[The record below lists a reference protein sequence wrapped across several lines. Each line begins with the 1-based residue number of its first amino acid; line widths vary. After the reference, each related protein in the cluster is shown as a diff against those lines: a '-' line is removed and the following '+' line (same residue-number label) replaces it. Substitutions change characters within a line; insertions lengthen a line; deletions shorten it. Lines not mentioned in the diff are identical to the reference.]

1 MFRFLQCPETPKE
14 QAFGPRHELHEEK
27 AQGTWNLSL
36 RIASPSLPTNQCCAC
51 TLPWDLTWI
60 RAQILQ
66 LLYNIPQNA
75 KNSIE
80 VINFFIIVHGAEMW
94 WCFSLHF
101 CAPEET
107 RINEL
112 HVPSLGQ
119 CLHARI
125 SGHSATLKMNS
136 NNLFDDVIF
145 FHELLMKKMVRQGT
159 CTYKENWLKPSIQ
172 TI

>member
-1 MFRFLQCPETPKE
+1 MFLQCPETPKE
-14 QAFGPRHELHEEK
+14 QTFGPRHELHTEK

-36 RIASPSLPTNQCCAC
+36 RIASPMFPTNQCHPC
-51 TLPWDLTWI
+51 TLPWNLTWI

-66 LLYNIPQNA
+66 LLYSIPQIA
-75 KNSIE
+75 KNSMRGSSSSL
-80 VINFFIIVHGAEMW
+80 VHGAEMW

-125 SGHSATLKMNS
+125 PGHSATLIMNS
-136 NNLFDDVIF
+136 NNLFDNVMF
-145 FHELLMKKMVRQGT
+145 FHELLMKKMVGQWT
-159 CTYKENWLKPSIQ
+159 CTYKEYWLKPSIQ